1 MAGELELGVHC
12 STFQPKP
19 FRDPMISCP
28 TSSSSPA
35 SMPDMC
41 SGSHVDGWSSAGLE
55 PHVLMGVTPEPQRQ
69 KYPQEGLLWKCY
81 SCWRALQCFRNP
93 HSLELSTRRLS
104 LGGLE
109 NTLVKAYWW
118 DGSATSAL
126 LKWDQGQNGA
136 MQAGAASWL
145 GQFMAFTFMGT
156 WGRGRKSVSI
166 DAGSGNLLCNRMGL
180 SVIHC
185 TAEKNRTS
193 SFLLIQNKWSSLQT
207 GVGGMFCFVS
217 WTFWQFPYLFS
228 SGLILVLFAKQRVW
242 RGCRQSYLNKSSP
255 PSTKQSPHPTC
266 VDSNEM
272 DKNCLPG
279 KKTITPTCLI
289 LKQMEFISAAYIQ
302 KKKEMYQT

>member
-41 SGSHVDGWSSAGLE
+41 QDPMWMDDPLQVWNSMCWWESPLSPRDRSTPKKGFSGSAIPAEGHCSVSETHTAWSWAPGGWAWVVWRTLYWRPTGGTGLQHQHFWNETKGRTGLCKQVLRADLVSSWHLHLWVPGGEAGR
-55 PHVLMGVTPEPQRQ
+55 V
-69 KYPQEGLLWKCY
+69 
-81 SCWRALQCFRNP
+81 
-93 HSLELSTRRLS
+93 
-104 LGGLE
+104 
-109 NTLVKAYWW
+109 
-118 DGSATSAL
+118 SAL
-126 LKWDQGQNGA
+126 MQGVEICCVTGWDYL
-136 MQAGAASWL
+136 S
-145 GQFMAFTFMGT
+145 FTAQQ
-156 WGRGRKSVSI
+156 K
-166 DAGSGNLLCNRMGL
+166 
-180 SVIHC
+180 
-185 TAEKNRTS
+185 KNRTS

-279 KKTITPTCLI
+279 KKTITPPCLI